1 MQNIKNKLQCL
12 LTDYKNGLYNYEYL
26 RKSVDNLLETNR
38 LGETDMDLSK
48 EQLIEMYRRMRSIRR
63 FEQEAIKLYR
73 QAQIYGYFHPYIG
86 EEAIAVGSCAAI
98 REDDYIIST
107 HRGHGHCI
115 AKGASL
121 RRMMAELFGK
131 EAGYCRGRGGSMHIA
146 NVEEGNL
153 GANGIVGAGM
163 PIAVGAALGN
173 IVKKNDKVVICYFSD
188 GAVNNGVF
196 NESLNLAA
204 IWKLPVIFMLENNQ
218 WAVSTPVSY
227 SCAIKDIAKR
237 AEGYSMPGI
246 MADGNNVLEVF
257 EVTKQSVERCRSG
270 GGPTFI
276 EAKTFRRTG
285 HHCNDPAKYYD
296 PEVVKFWEA
305 KDPIDNFK
313 KYLLDNSLC
322 NEQELDKIEQ
332 QIEGDIKDAIEF
344 ALNSPEPNPEEF
356 LKEMEEKFCE
366 SMKVVS

>member
-1 MQNIKNKLQCL
+1 MVNTEL
-12 LTDYKNGLYNYEYL
+12 LL
-26 RKSVDNLLETNR
+26 
-38 LGETDMDLSK
+38 
-48 EQLIEMYRRMRSIRR
+48 EMYRKMKSIRR
-63 FEQEAIKLYR
+63 FEEESIKLYR
-73 QAQIYGYFHPYIG
+73 QSHIQGYFHPYIG

-98 REDDYIIST
+98 KEDDYITST

-121 RRMMAELFGK
+121 RRMMAELFSK
-131 EAGYCRGRGGSMHIA
+131 DTGYCRGRGGSMHIT
-146 NVEEGNL
+146 NLEQGNL
-153 GANGIVGAGM
+153 GANGIVGGGM

-173 IVKKNDKVVICYFSD
+173 VVKKNDRVVICYFSD

-218 WAVSTPVSY
+218 WAVTTPVTY

-237 AEGYSMPGI
+237 AEGYGI
-246 MADGNNVLEVF
+246 PAVIADGNNVLEIF
-257 EVTKQSVERCRSG
+257 KVTEQAVERSRNG
-270 GGPTFI
+270 KGPTFI

-296 PEVVKFWEA
+296 PEAVKFWEK

-313 KYLLDNSLC
+313 KYLMDNSICDDQKL
-322 NEQELDKIEQ
+322 EEIDQ
-332 QIEGDIKDAIEF
+332 QVEKDIKDAIEF
-344 ALNSPEPNPEEF
+344 ALNSPEPKLDEF

-366 SMKVVS
+366 KMKIVL